1 VRVRFETAPDLV
13 SGIELTTNG
22 HKVAWSIAEYL
33 GSLERAVGELMTEQ
47 DTPEVTAEP
56 EPEDPTPETTSP

>member
-1 VRVRFETAPDLV
+1 
-13 SGIELTTNG
+13 
-22 HKVAWSIAEYL
+22 VAWSIAEYL